1 MLGGCPPK
9 QAINSAVSGLAKN
22 DYVTLER
29 IPNTKKRKCFLLTNE
44 SRAFAEKTVLHMIQA
59 EERAM
64 SEMSDIECFVSLYTE
79 FFEHLHDE
87 FEREGLCDAKEL
99 QHRDHRGK

>member
-1 MLGGCPPK
+1 
-9 QAINSAVSGLAKN
+9 
-22 DYVTLER
+22 
-29 IPNTKKRKCFLLTNE
+29 
-44 SRAFAEKTVLHMIQA
+44 MIQA

-87 FEREGLCDAKEL
+87 FEREGLCDANE
-99 QHRDHRGK
+99 